1 MSWNIFP
8 LSLTDRNCLSAHK
21 KNRLSVFGSPGVLM
35 WEVFTEGRMP
45 FEQSPNHEVV
55 TLVTQGHRL
64 YRPKM
69 AKPAIYDTMQMC
81 WYEVSKKWEV
91 NSSYEARFL

>member
-1 MSWNIFP
+1 M
-8 LSLTDRNCLSAHK
+8 
-21 KNRLSVFGSPGVLM
+21 FGSPGVLM

-45 FEQSPNHEVV
+45 FEQSHNHEVV

-91 NSSYEARFL
+91 NFSYEAFFYLFFLVNILGFSLLSFIFL